1 MALEVEV
8 PSRFVGDTLQD
19 LTVTRRAHIQDIVTG
34 IGEGAAAD
42 LSTIVAT
49 VPLGTM
55 LGYATSIRSIT
66 QGEGNFSMEFTEYS
80 SPIDENIIQEI
91 LNKRT

>member
-8 PSRFVGDTLQD
+8 PSRFVGDALQD
-19 LTVTRRAHIQDIVTG
+19 LTVTRRAHIQDIITG
-34 IGEGAAAD
+34 VGEGAAAD

-80 SPIDENIIQEI
+80 PPMEDNVVQEI
-91 LNKRT
+91 LKQRN